1 MALTFAVILPPGLA
15 QACPGPFAEE
25 HHYPACTIPLPDAD
39 EVVTIVEG
47 HPAEQADLR
56 LGDED
61 ARPFLV
67 QVDIAG
73 DTARNYIVLTSYY
86 PTIWVFTGKL
96 DQISRVIVLGATGA
110 GPLAAG
116 VVGVPAEKVHFT
128 DPTPL
133 PHTIPISS
141 CTRLYEAC
149 SPAQWFGEH
158 QDVKTFIHPPSSQPW
173 LGKAE
178 RAGWYVPPDDHR
190 RADVA
195 IARPSRDPAQ
205 ASGPIDPA
213 EVISPLLVTAGTP

>member
-1 MALTFAVILPPGLA
+1 MVLGFATILPPGLA
-15 QACPGPFAEE
+15 QACPSPSDEDR
-25 HHYPACTIPLPDAD
+25 HYPACTIPLPEAD
-39 EVVTIVEG
+39 EVVTIVQG

-61 ARPFLV
+61 ARPYLV

-128 DPTPL
+128 DPAPL

-149 SPAQWFGEH
+149 SPAQWFGAQE
-158 QDVKTFIHPPSSQPW
+158 DVKTFIHPPSSQPW

-178 RAGWYVPPDDHR
+178 RAGWYFPPDDHR

-195 IARPSRDPAQ
+195 IAAPSGNLVKAF
-205 ASGPIDPA
+205 GPIDPA
-213 EVISPLLVTAGTP
+213 QVISALKVTYWKP